1 VTEQIEPM
9 TPEAVAELAVTCI
22 EATVR
27 RDRATVEAAIDR
39 VFLQGTPEDGLRL
52 VMACLEVVA
61 TRLTP
66 TQAARAVGWAERLHD
81 DGAALGHPGELLFL
95 RMLADAI
102 RGDHQR
108 AIGRWVDE
116 LVNNSEAGAP
126 GHAIGV
132 AIRQAAMLIRQQR
145 AKFQ

>member
-1 VTEQIEPM
+1 MTEQIEPM

-52 VMACLEVVA
+52 VVACLGVVA
-61 TRLTP
+61 ARLTP
-66 TQAARAVGWAERLHD
+66 AQTARALLWDARLP